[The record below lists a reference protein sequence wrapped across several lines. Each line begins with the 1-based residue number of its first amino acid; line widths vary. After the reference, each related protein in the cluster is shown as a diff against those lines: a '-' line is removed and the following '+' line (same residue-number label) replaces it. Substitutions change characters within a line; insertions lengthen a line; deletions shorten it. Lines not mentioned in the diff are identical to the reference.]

1 MRHLGYPQFGRSK
14 YAWMGQELWGDIV
27 GRVQQRYCSRP
38 GARAAPANRLSSR
51 SQSAGA
57 SPLLAVRRLRLHA
70 AMKRHKKEQ
79 REEATKAA
87 LKLAEQARREHGPVT
102 KKS

>member
-1 MRHLGYPQFGRSK
+1 
-14 YAWMGQELWGDIV
+14 
-27 GRVQQRYCSRP
+27 
-38 GARAAPANRLSSR
+38 
-51 SQSAGA
+51 
-57 SPLLAVRRLRLHA
+57 
-70 AMKRHKKEQ
+70 MKRHKKEQ